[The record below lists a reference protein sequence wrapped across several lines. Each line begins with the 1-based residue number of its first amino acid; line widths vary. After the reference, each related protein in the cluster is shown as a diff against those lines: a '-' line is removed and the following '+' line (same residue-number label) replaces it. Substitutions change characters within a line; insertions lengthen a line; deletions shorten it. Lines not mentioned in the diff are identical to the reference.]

1 MTLMLQHPSPDCQ
14 FAHPFYMGKQVVT
27 IRDLPTLQSLSL
39 LKALFSWCSFSKE
52 SYKSDCCCSRMML
65 TCDVWLVC
73 VHMGDQDLL
82 WFRVAEGEELLFGE
96 SQRVMPGLVDTIMC
110 GCGGN
115 IYAVAVTT
123 KRIIIQNDKRSLA
136 TPLPHPLCT

>member
-1 MTLMLQHPSPDCQ
+1 
-14 FAHPFYMGKQVVT
+14 
-27 IRDLPTLQSLSL
+27 
-39 LKALFSWCSFSKE
+39 
-52 SYKSDCCCSRMML
+52 MML